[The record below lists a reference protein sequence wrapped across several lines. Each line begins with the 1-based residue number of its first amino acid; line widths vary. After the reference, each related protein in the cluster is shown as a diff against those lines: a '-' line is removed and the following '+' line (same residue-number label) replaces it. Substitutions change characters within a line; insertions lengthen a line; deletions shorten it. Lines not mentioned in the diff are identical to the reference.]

1 MISGMKSTFRTY
13 DSLPLFLRMLNVLI
27 LFVLV
32 ILMGIPMVNVLAVSL
47 STVAKSDSPG
57 LVLFPAPVTLEGY
70 RFIWKNANLAQPFY
84 NTLYVSVVGTA
95 LHVLM
100 AALAGYILAQPNL
113 PFKRVMTTFILL
125 TMTVPYELTM
135 IGIYAVNKSLRLIN
149 TYTGLIVNGMISG
162 FSVFLLRNYFLA
174 IPRSL
179 AESARIDGAGELRIF
194 SSVYLRLSTS
204 GLMTIATLELIRRWN
219 NITMTVTLVS
229 DMKKWTLPVVL
240 KFILFDQTSVS
251 GSSYVFANAKMA
263 AVVLTAIPLVVLY
276 FFTQSFFS
284 TGVMLGSVKE

>member
-1 MISGMKSTFRTY
+1 MRSRLRFH
-13 DSLPLFLRMLNVLI
+13 DPLPRPIRLINALI
-27 LFVLV
+27 LVVVV
-32 ILMGIPMVNVLAVSL
+32 ILMGIPMVNVLAVSF

-57 LVLFPAPVTLEGY
+57 LVLFPAPPTLEGY

-84 NTLYVSVVGTA
+84 NTLFVSVTGTA

-100 AALAGYILAQPNL
+100 TALAAYILAQPNL
-113 PFKRVMTTFILL
+113 PFRRAMTTFILL

-135 IGIYAVNKSLRLIN
+135 IGIYAVNKSLGLIN
-149 TYTGLIVNGMISG
+149 TYSGLIVNGMISG
-162 FSVFLLRNYFLA
+162 FSVFLMRNYFQA
-174 IPRSL
+174 VPRSL
-179 AESARIDGAGELRIF
+179 SESARIDGAGELRIF
-194 SSVYLRLSTS
+194 SSVYLRLSVS
-204 GLMTIATLELIRRWN
+204 GLMTIGTLELIRRWN
-219 NITMTVTLVS
+219 NITMTVTLIS

-263 AVVLTAIPLVVLY
+263 AVVLTALPLVVLY